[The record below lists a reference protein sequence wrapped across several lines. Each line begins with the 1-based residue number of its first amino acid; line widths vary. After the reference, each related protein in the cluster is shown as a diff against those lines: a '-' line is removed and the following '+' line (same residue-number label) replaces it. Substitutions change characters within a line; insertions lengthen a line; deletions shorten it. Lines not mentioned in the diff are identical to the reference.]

1 MTQDIP
7 AGRTLPNPEF
17 IGTGL
22 IEQLKA
28 DYKKAGALS
37 AAFKIQANLPAW
49 SPVTST
55 YISDNGGYPDLA
67 VGEIKVNLAD
77 IHAIV
82 TTLSGKTP
90 PQRVYHD
97 IPSQDWRAGAF
108 DLAQLSRYRLR
119 GAGNT
124 FFVNCAPR
132 LAQRGVEGNNKG
144 ENVYLGMLPNGA
156 VVSGVSPHSFAFF
169 RDLVEKGEMEIY
181 KVNVQT
187 EGSQFRSRDFF
198 PWFSEILTYNLSEA
212 HEGWKDG
219 LSVDERRA
227 FLKQFNFID
236 TQNVLELEHIPD
248 LTQRPVVARR
258 DTHGNLKLS
267 ISASDAKPEWIGRP
281 LKVTIQG
288 HEFDA
293 EIRRNMFDAKS
304 GQYGIAPG
312 SSGHF
317 ADSAKDDPR
326 FLELAI
332 IGKPLSEELGI
343 TPQDLKEGVYIEIEP
358 FNPNGAAPGIGFTGE
373 AREVSAE

>member
-1 MTQDIP
+1 M
-7 AGRTLPNPEF
+7 
-17 IGTGL
+17 
-22 IEQLKA
+22 
-28 DYKKAGALS
+28 
-37 AAFKIQANLPAW
+37 
-49 SPVTST
+49 
-55 YISDNGGYPDLA
+55 
-67 VGEIKVNLAD
+67 
-77 IHAIV
+77 
-82 TTLSGKTP
+82 
-90 PQRVYHD
+90 
-97 IPSQDWRAGAF
+97 
-108 DLAQLSRYRLR
+108 
-119 GAGNT
+119 
-124 FFVNCAPR
+124 
-132 LAQRGVEGNNKG
+132 
-144 ENVYLGMLPNGA
+144 
-156 VVSGVSPHSFAFF
+156 
-169 RDLVEKGEMEIY
+169 
-181 KVNVQT
+181 
-187 EGSQFRSRDFF
+187 
-198 PWFSEILTYNLSEA
+198 
-212 HEGWKDG
+212 
-219 LSVDERRA
+219 
-227 FLKQFNFID
+227 
-236 TQNVLELEHIPD
+236 
-248 LTQRPVVARR
+248 VARR

>member
-124 FFVNCAPR
+124 FFVNCALR

>member
-124 FFVNCAPR
+124 S
-132 LAQRGVEGNNKG
+132 AQTI
-144 ENVYLGMLPNGA
+144 PSSDT
-156 VVSGVSPHSFAFF
+156 SGG
-169 RDLVEKGEMEIY
+169 K
-181 KVNVQT
+181 
-187 EGSQFRSRDFF
+187 
-198 PWFSEILTYNLSEA
+198 LTS
-212 HEGWKDG
+212 
-219 LSVDERRA
+219 
-227 FLKQFNFID
+227 
-236 TQNVLELEHIPD
+236 
-248 LTQRPVVARR
+248 
-258 DTHGNLKLS
+258 
-267 ISASDAKPEWIGRP
+267 SASRVSVWA
-281 LKVTIQG
+281 
-288 HEFDA
+288 
-293 EIRRNMFDAKS
+293 AKS
-304 GQYGIAPG
+304 
-312 SSGHF
+312 
-317 ADSAKDDPR
+317 
-326 FLELAI
+326 
-332 IGKPLSEELGI
+332 
-343 TPQDLKEGVYIEIEP
+343 
-358 FNPNGAAPGIGFTGE
+358 
-373 AREVSAE
+373 